1 MDIKL
6 YRYLVMYKMFIA
18 IMLSQL
24 LGAQRLKAVFIY
36 NIVELHLKSMFL
48 LSLFVQT
55 YRPTNYICQ

>member
-1 MDIKL
+1 MDIQVISL
-6 YRYLVMYKMFIA
+6 FGDVYNFLA

-24 LGAQRLKAVFIY
+24 LGVQRLKAVFIY

-55 YRPTNYICQ
+55 YRPTDYIYQ

>member
-1 MDIKL
+1 
-6 YRYLVMYKMFIA
+6 MYKMFLA

-24 LGAQRLKAVFIY
+24 LGVQRLKAVFIY

-55 YRPTNYICQ
+55 RRPTDYIYQ